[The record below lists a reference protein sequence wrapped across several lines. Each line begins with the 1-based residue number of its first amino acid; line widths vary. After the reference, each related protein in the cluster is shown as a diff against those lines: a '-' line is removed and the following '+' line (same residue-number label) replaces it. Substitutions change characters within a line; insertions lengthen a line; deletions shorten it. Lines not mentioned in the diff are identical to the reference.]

1 MLCAMEK
8 MCDRVPV
15 IHDKVDDAADSTD
28 LLPSIVFVDSDS
40 KVVLPENIDSPSF
53 SDRRTSFKL
62 TDSSNGLTG
71 PAQKPVLLQ
80 KDIVVNELNIK
91 EWEASPVKHGKMCAD
106 TAKDSKDSD
115 GRENLAMAA
124 KPSSDKNV
132 AASGDAPRSRR
143 TIDGLRFLIVVS
155 TVISNRTIICML
167 QLILIHSRLG
177 RLSCKS
183 QDHSKDSRRRI
194 KNFYQRG
201 D

>member
-1 MLCAMEK
+1 MEE

-40 KVVLPENIDSPSF
+40 KVVLPRNIDSPSF

-62 TDSSNGLTG
+62 TDSSDGLAG
-71 PAQKPVLLQ
+71 RSQEPVLLQ

-106 TAKDSKDSD
+106 TAKYLSKNSD
-115 GRENLAMAA
+115 GRENLAMTV

-155 TVISNRTIICML
+155 TVILNRTIICML

-177 RLSCKS
+177 RLGSKP
-183 QDHSKDSRRRI
+183 QDHSKDSRGRV
-194 KNFYQRG
+194 KYLYQRG

>member
-1 MLCAMEK
+1 MEE
-8 MCDRVPV
+8 MCDRVNV
-15 IHDKVDDAADSTD
+15 IHDKVDDTADFTD

-40 KVVLPENIDSPSF
+40 KVVLPGNIGSPSF
-53 SDRRTSFKL
+53 SDRRTSLKL
-62 TDSSNGLTG
+62 TDSSDGLAG
-71 PAQKPVLLQ
+71 PAQEPVLLQ

-106 TAKDSKDSD
+106 TAKDLSKNSD
-115 GRENLAMAA
+115 GRENLAMTA
-124 KPSSDKNV
+124 KPSSDKNA

-155 TVISNRTIICML
+155 TVILNRTIICML

-177 RLSCKS
+177 RLGSKP
-183 QDHSKDSRRRI
+183 QDHSKDSRGRV
-194 KNFYQRG
+194 KYLYQRG